1 MYSEVL
7 TLTWPQIDFDAG
19 TLRLLSGSTK
29 NGEGRVI
36 FLAPE
41 LQALIERQWAEHQT
55 LYPNCPL
62 VFHRDGKRVKDIRGS
77 WERACKESGLT
88 CKIPRDFRR
97 TAIRNMVW
105 AGISEH
111 VAMKM
116 SGHKTRDVFDRYDL
130 VSESELRE
138 AAHKLSERLSGRTM
152 TKAMTI
158 TPSDVHQAVLSH
170 QFFTYAGMAELADA
184 VDSKSTAPQRRASSS
199 LAPGILSP
207 SRSA

>member
-1 MYSEVL
+1 MTFAYWTGWRVYSEVL
-7 TLTWPQIDFDAG
+7 ALTWPQIDFDAG
-19 TLRLLSGSTK
+19 TVRLLSGSTK

-41 LQALIERQWAEHQT
+41 LQALIQQQWAEHRT
-55 LYPNCPL
+55 LYPHCSL

-88 CKIPRDFRR
+88 GNIPHNFRR
-97 TAIRNMVW
+97 TAIRNMVR

-116 SGHKTRDVFDRYDL
+116 SGHKTRDVFDRYDI
-130 VSESELRE
+130 VSESNLRE

-152 TKAMTI
+152 TKTMTI
-158 TPSDVHQAVLSH
+158 TPSDAQQSVLSH
-170 QFFTYAGMAELADA
+170 
-184 VDSKSTAPQRRASSS
+184 
-199 LAPGILSP
+199 
-207 SRSA
+207 